1 MSILTDEFFRL
12 KAKMCRKYRCKN
24 CPLSKH
30 RNSQHLTC
38 STLERENPEK
48 ALEIV
53 KKWNEKMID
62 MEIVK
67 QWRGMKKELNN
78 IKSKFIATI
87 VTIALVIMVLFF
99 VGCDNTNNSAK
110 ADNSVFITVSCT
122 VKYQIVYDK
131 ETKVMY
137 IMSDGCNNAGSFTM
151 MVNADGTPKLY
162 KGE

>member
-1 MSILTDEFFRL
+1 MSILTDEYFRL

-53 KKWNEKMID
+53 KKWNEKTID

-67 QWRGMKKELNN
+67 QWRGMKKEINLCEVDEIDKYIQKHKSCGNCVFYERIFDGYQYYN
-78 IKSKFIATI
+78 IC
-87 VTIALVIMVLFF
+87 IMQ
-99 VGCDNTNNSAK
+99 NEE
-110 ADNSVFITVSCT
+110 
-122 VKYQIVYDK
+122 K
-131 ETKVMY
+131 EFN
-137 IMSDGCNNAGSFTM
+137 DGEFCK
-151 MVNADGTPKLY
+151 DY
-162 KGE
+162 KES